1 MIVAVIAVRMV
12 QSSVHQ
18 EVDMITMRHG
28 FMSAVPAMLVRA
40 AGLRGAV
47 HRVCR
52 ADRDD
57 MLVDMVTVHVVQMA
71 IMQIIDMTV
80 MANRRNAHSS
90 GHARGRDWDGAAR
103 RRWSWVRSP
112 MGCFV
117 LPTNG
122 ATTCSVGRSVKIRWA
137 YPKRDNNWPGVLPG
151 AHSLV
156 WLRREYLDARPR
168 SRFHR
173 RFFSH

>member
-12 QSSVHQ
+12 QPSVHQ
-18 EVDMITMRHG
+18 VVDMITMRHG
-28 FMSAVPAMLVRA
+28 FVSAVPAMLVRA

-57 MLVDMVTVHVVQMA
+57 MLVDMITVHVVQMA

-80 MANRRNAHSS
+80 MANRRMPTARAMRVDVIGMVLLGAG
-90 GHARGRDWDGAAR
+90 GHGC
-103 RRWSWVRSP
+103 SP

-122 ATTCSVGRSVKIRWA
+122 ATTCSVGRSVKIGYQGRT
-137 YPKRDNNWPGVLPG
+137 
-151 AHSLV
+151 V
-156 WLRREYLDARPR
+156 WFGCGE
-168 SRFHR
+168 SI
-173 RFFSH
+173 

>member
-12 QSSVHQ
+12 QPSVHQ

-80 MANRRNAHSS
+80 MANRRMPTARAMRVDVIGMVLLGAGGHGSVLLWDASS
-90 GHARGRDWDGAAR
+90 CQPMAQRLVP
-103 RRWSWVRSP
+103 WV
-112 MGCFV
+112 G
-117 LPTNG
+117 
-122 ATTCSVGRSVKIRWA
+122 SVKI
-137 YPKRDNNWPGVLPG
+137 G
-151 AHSLV
+151 AV
-156 WLRREYLDARPR
+156 KDY
-168 SRFHR
+168 
-173 RFFSH
+173 FSEH

>member
-12 QSSVHQ
+12 QPSVHQ
-18 EVDMITMRHG
+18 EVDMIAMRHG
-28 FMSAVPAMLVRA
+28 FVSAVPAMLVRA

-80 MANRRNAHSS
+80 MANRRMPTARAMRVDVIGMVLLSAGGHGSVLLWDASS
-90 GHARGRDWDGAAR
+90 CQLMAQRL
-103 RRWSWVRSP
+103 VP
-112 MGCFV
+112 
-117 LPTNG
+117 L
-122 ATTCSVGRSVKIRWA
+122 GRSVKIGS
-137 YPKRDNNWPGVLPG
+137 NN
-151 AHSLV
+151 
-156 WLRREYLDARPR
+156 
-168 SRFHR
+168 
-173 RFFSH
+173 